1 MLTSRIRVRVCG
13 SELRERGIVVVVV
26 VVVGAA
32 AADWS
37 RKGGGCGGEGRGAC
51 GREGKNKSRGFFF
64 GGGCQRRLL
73 VC

>member
-13 SELRERGIVVVVV
+13 SELRERGIVVVV
-26 VVVGAA
+26 GAA
-32 AADWS
+32 EWS

-51 GREGKNKSRGFFF
+51 GREEKKSRAFF